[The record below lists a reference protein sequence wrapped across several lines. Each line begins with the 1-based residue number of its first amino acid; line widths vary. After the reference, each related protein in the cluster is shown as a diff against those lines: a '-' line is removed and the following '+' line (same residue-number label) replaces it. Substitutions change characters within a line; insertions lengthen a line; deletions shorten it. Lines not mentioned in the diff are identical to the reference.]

1 MRDRTGCKTIKDIY
15 LVHVDGYIGAY
26 KPGRCPMISYAK
38 QSRFI
43 DFVESLREDY
53 PGFRLRCVVNEGI
66 SERIRGKIKQD
77 MIFEKMLAKKYN
89 NR

>member
-1 MRDRTGCKTIKDIY
+1 MRDRTGCKAIKDIY
-15 LVHVDGYIGAY
+15 LVHVDGYVGAY
-26 KPGRCPMISYAK
+26 KPGRCPMISYTK

-53 PGFRLRCVVNEGI
+53 PCFRLRCVVNEGI
-66 SERIRGKIKQD
+66 SERVKKRVIMDKFL
-77 MIFEKMLAKKYN
+77 FEKVCK

>member
-1 MRDRTGCKTIKDIY
+1 MCDRTGCKTIKDIY

-38 QSRFI
+38 QNRFI

-53 PGFRLRCVVNEGI
+53 PGFRLRCEVNEGI
-66 SERIRGKIKQD
+66 SEKVRSKIKQD
-77 MIFEKMLAKKYN
+77 MIFEKMRVKKHSI
-89 NR
+89 R

>member
-1 MRDRTGCKTIKDIY
+1 MIKDIY

-38 QSRFI
+38 QNRFI

-66 SERIRGKIKQD
+66 SEEVRSKIKQD
-77 MIFEKMLAKKYN
+77 MIFEKMRVKKHSI
-89 NR
+89 R

>member
-53 PGFRLRCVVNEGI
+53 PDFRLRCVVNEGI
-66 SERIRGKIKQD
+66 NERIRGKIKQD
-77 MIFEKMLAKKYN
+77 MIFEKIRAKKQSV
-89 NR
+89 R